1 MDKGFTLSE
10 EELQQ
15 IREAIQRT
23 MQEYLE
29 QNK

>member
-10 EELQQ
+10 EELQK
-15 IREAIQRT
+15 IREAIQKT

-29 QNK
+29 QHK